1 MLARELRRDN
11 IPSSSR
17 GGEDATT
24 RRQQDQTNHDT
35 ERFHVNGAG
44 PSAPPPDGVE
54 PSAPPLEDDDNNGTA
69 PNTIPDDRDH
79 MPPIPDLP
87 ENDDDY
93 MMDIDDD
100 FTWMER
106 IQRFKSRIVAK
117 YQHLPD
123 DYKAICQVLGVLLI
137 LYIAFGGRFGMGS
150 IASPSSSPRG
160 TNRYDYTDTT
170 ARTTRGNYGEG
181 NAYDEYYRRKKQ
193 GQSTNSY
200 SSGSNSRNGYS
211 YDSTSNR
218 QYRPRRQQQS
228 STINLG
234 NDSTAVVMIAFA
246 TLLVL
251 RYAGLL
257 SIQMVHDLL
266 WILGGL
272 GVRRRRFRGGAFGG
286 HGGFGGFGHGG
297 LGRRRGGFRFGNMRF

>member
-1 MLARELRRDN
+1 MLVRELRRD
-11 IPSSSR
+11 IPSSSK
-17 GGEDATT
+17 EDATT
-24 RRQQDQTNHDT
+24 GRQQDRTNHDT
-35 ERFHVNGAG
+35 ERFHVNGVG

-54 PSAPPLEDDDNNGTA
+54 PSAPPLDDDDNNNGTA

-93 MMDIDDD
+93 TMDIDDD

-106 IQRFKSRIVAK
+106 MQQFKSRIVAK

-150 IASPSSSPRG
+150 IALPSSSPRG

-170 ARTTRGNYGEG
+170 TRTTRGNYGEG

-193 GQSTNSY
+193 GRSTYSY
-200 SSGSNSRNGYS
+200 SSGSNSRNYDDDYGYS

-218 QYRPRRQQQS
+218 QYRPRRQRQS
-228 STINLG
+228 STFNLG
-234 NDSTAVVMIAFA
+234 NDSMAVIMIAFA

-251 RYAGLL
+251 QYAGLL

-272 GVRRRRFRGGAFGG
+272 GVRRRGFRGGAFGG
-286 HGGFGGFGHGG
+286 NGGFGHGG